1 MLSSK
6 IKDLK
11 NRKFLLKIENNKL
24 VYKFLLINTLNN
36 PSFSQLKKVFFIKY
50 FKKFNKS
57 QYKSSTRILNKC
69 VLSNR
74 NQKTFSKFNLSRLV
88 AKDLLSFGLIP
99 GYKKSVW

>member
-11 NRKFLLKIENNKL
+11 NRKFFLKTENNKL
-24 VYKFLLINTLNN
+24 VYKFIYTNTLNN
-36 PSFSQLKKVFFIKY
+36 PLFYQLKQLFFIKF
-50 FKKFNKS
+50 FKKFNKIR
-57 QYKSSTRILNKC
+57 YKSSTRVLNKC

-74 NQKTFSKFNLSRLV
+74 NQKTFAKLKLSRLV

-99 GYKKSVW
+99 GYKKAVW

>member
-11 NRKFLLKIENNKL
+11 NRNLFLKVENNKL
-24 VYKFLLINTLNN
+24 LYKFILINILND
-36 PSFSQLKKVFFIKY
+36 PSSLKLKKLFFIKF
-50 FKKFNKS
+50 FKKFNKFK
-57 QYKSSTRILNKC
+57 YKTSTRILNKC
-69 VLSNR
+69 ILSNR
-74 NQKTFSKFNLSRLV
+74 NQKTLTKFKLSRIM